1 MTSSLQA
8 PARRRGILGGAFDPV
23 HRGHIRIAEAV
34 FSTFRLDHVLFIPS
48 GRPPHKPGPSASGE
62 HRLKLLELG
71 LAGDPRFSV
80 SDIEIRRPETSYS
93 VHTLEAV
100 RKSCPGTEL
109 FFIMGLDTFLDLN
122 TWYQPDRILRLV
134 DLVVVCRP
142 PWDLDLLRESPY
154 LEPDALAELAGLRD
168 PGVQKIRTS
177 SVLGTAIYFMLGP
190 LIEISSSQ
198 IRRLLASGQD
208 VRDLLPEGV
217 QSYILSNKLYG
228 VP

>member
-1 MTSSLQA
+1 MTSSL
-8 PARRRGILGGAFDPV
+8 PAAVRRLGILGGAFDPL
-23 HRGHIRIAEAV
+23 HCGHIRVAEAV
-34 FSTFRLDHVLFIPS
+34 FLTFQLDHVLFIPS
-48 GRPPHKPGPSASGE
+48 GRPPHKPGASASGE

-80 SDIEIRRPETSYS
+80 SDMEIRRPETSYS
-93 VHTLEAV
+93 VHTLEAI
-100 RKSCPGTEL
+100 RGSHPGTRL

-142 PWDLDLLRESPY
+142 PWDVSLLRGSPY
-154 LEPDALAELAGLRD
+154 LEPEAFAELDGLGE
-168 PGVQKIRTS
+168 PGVQKIKTS
-177 SVLGTAIYFMLGP
+177 SILGTAIYFMLGP
-190 LIEISSSQ
+190 LIEVSSSQ
-198 IRRLLASGQD
+198 IRRLLASGQN
-208 VRDLLPEGV
+208 VPHLLPEGV